1 MATNPTR
8 QQQQACDLLSEA
20 LLAIAQAAHLDGK
33 AKLDA
38 DDLQQFGRLLAQVS
52 SAFPLDHIVARSLEL
67 RAKAL
72 GLSAGTA
79 DLIGLNS
86 DTIDPLQTFRLGD
99 AEFLELVKKL
109 DEELGGL

>member
-1 MATNPTR
+1 M
-8 QQQQACDLLSEA
+8 
-20 LLAIAQAAHLDGK
+20 
-33 AKLDA
+33 
-38 DDLQQFGRLLAQVS
+38 LAQVS
-52 SAFPLDHIVARSLEL
+52 SAFPLEHIVARSLEL

-86 DTIDPLQTFRLGD
+86 DTIDPLQTLRLAD
-99 AEFLELVKKL
+99 AEFVELVNKL